1 MAVLPTRDLLVRLLP
16 LLTLPACIYGGLP
29 QFFDPPE
36 EDLLLVKGCFVV
48 FCPQPA
54 EPGDQQSIQAE
65 TYPNDNRSYTRIR
78 NPANDLDSDS

>member
-1 MAVLPTRDLLVRLLP
+1 LVRLLL
-16 LLTLPACIYGGLP
+16 LLTLPAYTYRGLT
-29 QFFDPPE
+29 QFFDPLN
-36 EDLLLVKGCFVV
+36 EDVLLAKGCFVV

-54 EPGDQQSIQAE
+54 EPSDQQSIQAE